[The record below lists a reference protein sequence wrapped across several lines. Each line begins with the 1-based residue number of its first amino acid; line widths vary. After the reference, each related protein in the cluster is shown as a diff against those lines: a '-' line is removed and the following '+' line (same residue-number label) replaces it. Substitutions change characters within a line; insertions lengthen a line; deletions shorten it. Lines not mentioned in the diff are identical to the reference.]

1 MPVAV
6 LRASRSLFLLATVAA
21 AACTTPSGPSMSFS
35 APAAQT
41 PAAGTSYAFAQQ
53 PLTVTI
59 ANAARTGGGPVTYD
73 VQLALTDSFT
83 PLLLTV
89 SDFPETAGS
98 STTVPL
104 PALEGGR
111 TYFWRS
117 RATVDGTASAF
128 STVRTFVVRPQITIQ
143 PPVVLTPAAQGRVF
157 TGRPTFTVR
166 NAVRTGDAGALTYEF
181 QVSSAATFSTIAAS
195 GTVAEGSTETSW
207 APASDLP
214 LGHFY
219 WRARAVDAT
228 NHVTGAFSATPV
240 FERRPAT
247 GDFFDLST
255 ATIVL
260 GSTDV
265 ADWPVSAQVTSASAK
280 WSEVCIHHSTLSSW
294 PSTAFF
300 DDPAELVQGNQW
312 MFAFINGK
320 WYGGA
325 GRWFRPGQP
334 CKGISADPFSG
345 TFYQDQTEPLRS
357 YVPRVGDMIGLMAT
371 TPNRFWPAM
380 STLNQRTNVV
390 LVPFGG

>member
-1 MPVAV
+1 
-6 LRASRSLFLLATVAA
+6 
-21 AACTTPSGPSMSFS
+21 MSFS
-35 APAAQT
+35 APVAQSSG
-41 PAAGTSYAFAQQ
+41 ATSYAFAQQ
-53 PLTVTI
+53 PITVTI
-59 ANAARTGGGPVTYD
+59 ANAARSGGAAVTYD
-73 VQLALTDSFT
+73 VQVASSDTFSTLVASVTDVAENS
-83 PLLLTV
+83 
-89 SDFPETAGS
+89 G
-98 STTVPL
+98 STTTVTL
-104 PALEGGR
+104 PALQGDR
-111 TYFWRS
+111 TYYWRS
-117 RATVDGTASAF
+117 RATVDGVSSAF
-128 STVRTFVVRPQITIQ
+128 SATRSFVVRAQVTIQ
-143 PPVVLTPAAQGRVF
+143 APVVLSPGDQGRVF

-181 QVSSAATFSTIAAS
+181 QVSSVASFSTIAAS

-219 WRARAVDAT
+219 WRARAIDAT
-228 NHVTGAFSATPV
+228 NQVTGAFSATPV
-240 FERRPAT
+240 FERRPTT
-247 GDFFDLST
+247 GDFFDLAT

-260 GSTDV
+260 GSADV
-265 ADWPVSAQVTSASAK
+265 ANWPVTAQVTSASAN
-280 WSEVCIHHSTLSSW
+280 WSEVCIYHSTLSSW

-320 WYGGA
+320 WYGGS

>member
-1 MPVAV
+1 MV
-6 LRASRSLFLLATVAA
+6 A
-21 AACTTPSGPSMSFS
+21 AACTAAPSGPSMSFTAPVAQSPS
-35 APAAQT
+35 AGA
-41 PAAGTSYAFAQQ
+41 SYAFAQQ
-53 PLTVTI
+53 PISLTIT
-59 ANAARTGGGPVTYD
+59 NAARSGRASVTYD
-73 VQLALTDSFT
+73 VEVALSDSFST
-83 PLLLTV
+83 IAASVTGVAESPG
-89 SDFPETAGS
+89 P
-98 STTVPL
+98 TTVVTL
-104 PALEGGR
+104 PTLTGDR
-111 TYFWRS
+111 TYYWRS
-117 RATVDGTASAF
+117 RTTVDGVASAY
-128 STVRTFVVRPQITIQ
+128 SNIRSFVVRAQVTIQ
-143 PPVVLTPAAQGRVF
+143 APVVLTPADQGRVF

-166 NAVRTGDAGALTYEF
+166 NAARTGDAGPLTYEF
-181 QVSSAATFSTIAAS
+181 QVSTAASFSTIAAS

-219 WRARAVDAT
+219 WRARASDAA
-228 NHVTGAFSATPV
+228 NQVTGAFSATPV
-240 FERRPAT
+240 FERRPST

-265 ADWPVSAQVTSASAK
+265 ASWPVSAQVTSASAN
-280 WSEVCIHHSTLSSW
+280 WSEVCIYHSTLASW

-320 WYGGA
+320 WYGGS